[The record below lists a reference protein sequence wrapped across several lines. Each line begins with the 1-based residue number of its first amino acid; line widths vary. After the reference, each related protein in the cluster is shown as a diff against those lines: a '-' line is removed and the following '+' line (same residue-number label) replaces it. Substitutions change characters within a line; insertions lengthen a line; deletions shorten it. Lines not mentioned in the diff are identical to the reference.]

1 MKGGSLVEAQV
12 SPRVVGGIAILDVAG
27 ELDLFTSPKLQ
38 EALDGVLRGQ
48 ARVIV
53 NLSETT
59 YLDSTALRILTA
71 ARQEAQEAGG
81 NVGLI
86 YTQPPIDRLMTITG
100 LKDLF
105 PIFPSEAEALEAAK
119 SWVTAPRKT

>member
-1 MKGGSLVEAQV
+1 M
-12 SPRVVGGIAILDVAG
+12 SPRVVGGITILDVAG

-38 EALDGVLRGQ
+38 EALNGVLGQ
-48 ARVIV
+48 GQPRVIV
-53 NLSETT
+53 NLSETS
-59 YLDSTALRILTA
+59 YLDSTALRVLTA

-81 NVGLI
+81 KVGLI

-119 SWVTAPRKT
+119 SWVAAPS

>member
-12 SPRVVGGIAILDVAG
+12 SPRVVGGITILDVAG

-38 EALDGVLRGQ
+38 EALNGVLGQ
-48 ARVIV
+48 GQPRVIV
-53 NLSETT
+53 NLSETS
-59 YLDSTALRILTA
+59 YLDSTALRVLTA

-81 NVGLI
+81 KVGLI

-119 SWVTAPRKT
+119 SWVAAPS

>member
-1 MKGGSLVEAQV
+1 MEARV
-12 SPRVVGGIAILDVAG
+12 SPRVVDDVVVLDVSG
-27 ELDLFTSPKLQ
+27 ELDLYTSPALQ
-38 EALDGVLRGQ
+38 DALRGLLTEG
-48 ARVIV
+48 RTRLIV

-71 ARQEAQEAGG
+71 ARQQSQEAGG
-81 NVGLI
+81 NVGLV

-105 PIFPSEAEALEAAK
+105 PVFPSEADALEAAK
-119 SWVTAPRKT
+119 SWVSAPPHG